1 MASSINL
8 VADQLRRIEVRAP
21 SELIVEQLRDLI
33 VQGVLKPGQKLPS
46 ERIMAER
53 FEVSRGIVR
62 EALRRMEFYGVVRT
76 LPQSGTVL
84 ENLGATTLVFL
95 MDNLLEMPGN
105 DFGTLA
111 EARLMVEPRAAALAA
126 RNADKQ
132 QIAEIRQVHDRI
144 VHASKSGQQAL
155 EENML
160 LHLRIAGA
168 SGNAVIRSFVSQIEP
183 EIMRLSIQYDAYRGS
198 RLTEVMA
205 EHEAIVKAIETGNAA
220 EAEAAM
226 TRHLE
231 NAQVKDATLMAEND
245 DDFAD
250 AAAGK
255 GMATRRRA
263 KGRRTKSTVK
273 APAAE

>member
-8 VADQLRRIEVRAP
+8 VADQLRRVEVRSP

-33 VQGVLKPGQKLPS
+33 MQGVLKPGQKLPS

-53 FEVSRGIVR
+53 FGVSRGIVR

-126 RNADKQ
+126 RNADQEADRRDPAGSRPHRPCQ
-132 QIAEIRQVHDRI
+132 QVGPAGAGGQHAAAPADRGGFGQRGDPLVRQPDRAGDDAPVHPVRRL
-144 VHASKSGQQAL
+144 SGQ
-155 EENML
+155 
-160 LHLRIAGA
+160 
-168 SGNAVIRSFVSQIEP
+168 P
-183 EIMRLSIQYDAYRGS
+183 P
-198 RLTEVMA
+198 
-205 EHEAIVKAIETGNAA
+205 
-220 EAEAAM
+220 
-226 TRHLE
+226 
-231 NAQVKDATLMAEND
+231 
-245 DDFAD
+245 
-250 AAAGK
+250 
-255 GMATRRRA
+255 RRR
-263 KGRRTKSTVK
+263 
-273 APAAE
+273 

>member
-1 MASSINL
+1 MASSVNL
-8 VADQLRRIEVRAP
+8 VADQLRRVEVRAP

-33 VQGVLKPGQKLPS
+33 VQGVLKPGQRLPS

-126 RNADKQ
+126 RNATKMQ
-132 QIAEIRQVHDRI
+132 VAEIRQVHDRI
-144 VHASKSGQQAL
+144 VNASRNGQQAL

-198 RLTEVMA
+198 RIAEVVE
-205 EHEAIVKAIETGNAA
+205 EHEAIVGGIEAGDAAAA
-220 EAEAAM
+220 EEAM

-231 NAQVKDATLMAEND
+231 NAQRKDATLMAEND
-245 DDFAD
+245 DEFNDRNNSKTTRGRRGSRKHRTKD
-250 AAAGK
+250 TTAAA
-255 GMATRRRA
+255 
-263 KGRRTKSTVK
+263 
-273 APAAE
+273 E